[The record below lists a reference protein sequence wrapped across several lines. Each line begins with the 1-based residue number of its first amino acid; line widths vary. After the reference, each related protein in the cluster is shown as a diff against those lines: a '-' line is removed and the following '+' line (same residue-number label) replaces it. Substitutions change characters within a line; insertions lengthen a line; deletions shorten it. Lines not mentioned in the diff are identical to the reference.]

1 MSSRGTRTRP
11 EALRMRSSVLRNILS
26 NWFGLVA
33 AALIGLAISPFVV
46 HTLGKETYG
55 LLAIVVSI
63 TGQYAILDLGVRNA
77 IVKYTAQYR
86 ASGDQGA
93 LARLISSALGFNSTT
108 SLLVPAITIGILPFF
123 SSWFEVGSSMAKI
136 GALVLLIYA
145 ADAVVE
151 LVLGLFQGVLAG
163 YERYDLINISN
174 TTRLTVNAA
183 CIVVVLKLGYG
194 ILGLAIVAFST
205 RLMYRVALMCLAKRH
220 NPSLKLRMEYIR
232 FDTIKKIARYGVWAC
247 VIVTANRLIYQVDVL
262 VVGAFMGTVGVS
274 VYAVAVLIVDQ
285 FRLLAVGSSTIL
297 TPRFSSLAAVGNF
310 DEILLLIKKWA
321 TYGELLS
328 LSICLPLLITGGD
341 FIRLWMGKQFIESI
355 PILLILTVPFL
366 FTFPPLALA
375 NLLYA
380 RNEHKANAITLG
392 AEALCNLALSIILVR
407 YLGLVGVAVGTLIPS
422 IISRAIV
429 LPMVATRKME
439 ISLKSYAYHSYVK
452 CLPAAAFHCLSLTWL
467 KSVIGVGTWAGF
479 IATNTLGL
487 RLFGGVVY
495 QFYIGHEDRMYIKRR
510 LGL

>member
-1 MSSRGTRTRP
+1 MGSREAKTRLETFQ
-11 EALRMRSSVLRNILS
+11 MRSSVLRNVLS

-55 LLAIVVSI
+55 LLAIVISI
-63 TGQYAILDLGVRNA
+63 TGQYIIFDLGVRNS

-108 SLLVPAITIGILPFF
+108 SLLVVAITIGILPFF
-123 SSWFEVGSSMAKI
+123 SSWFEVGPSMAKI
-136 GALVLLIYA
+136 GALILVVYA
-145 ADAVVE
+145 ADAVFE

-174 TTRLTVNAA
+174 TARLMANAA

-194 ILGLAIVAFST
+194 IVGLAIVAFST
-205 RLMYRVALMCLAKRH
+205 KLMYRVALMCMAKRQ
-220 NPSLKLRMEYIR
+220 NPTLKLGIEHIR
-232 FDTIKKIARYGVWAC
+232 FDAIKKITSYGIWAC
-247 VIVTANRLIYQVDVL
+247 VIVTANRLIYQVDVI
-262 VVGAFMGTVGVS
+262 VVGAYIGTVGVS
-274 VYAVAVLIVDQ
+274 VYAVAVLVVDQ
-285 FRLLAVGSSTIL
+285 FRLLAAGSSTIL
-297 TPRFSSLAAVGNF
+297 TPRFSSLAAVGKF
-310 DEILLLIKKWA
+310 DVIELLVEKWA
-321 TYGELLS
+321 TYGQLLS

-341 FIRLWMGKQFIESI
+341 FIRLWMGKQFLESI
-355 PILLILTVPFL
+355 PILFILTVPFL

-380 RNEHKANAITLG
+380 RNEHKANAMILG
-392 AEALCNLALSIILVR
+392 GEALCNLALSIILVR
-407 YLGLVGVAVGTLIPS
+407 YLGLIGVAVGTLGPS

-429 LPMVATRKME
+429 LPMVATRKMG
-439 ISLKSYAYHSYVK
+439 ISLKSFTYHSYVK
-452 CLPAAAFHCLSLTWL
+452 CLPAAAFLCLALIWL
-467 KSVIGVGTWAGF
+467 KSVIGVDTWAEF
-479 IATNTLGL
+479 IATNALGL
-487 RLFGGVVY
+487 LLYGGVVY
-495 QFYIGHEDRMYIKRR
+495 LFYIGHEDRMYIKRR